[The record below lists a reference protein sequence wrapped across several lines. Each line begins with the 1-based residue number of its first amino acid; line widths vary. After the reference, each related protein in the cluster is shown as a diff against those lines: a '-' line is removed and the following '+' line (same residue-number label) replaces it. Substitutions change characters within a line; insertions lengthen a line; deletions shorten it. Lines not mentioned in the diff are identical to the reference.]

1 MLCGVSFA
9 QDLAPLKNLVGEKST
24 ISAYG
29 PYYHNGTKFWV
40 AHIEPENQSYALS
53 GAGLVKDA
61 GLEKKVLAVH
71 ETRALASRRSG
82 FWRYYAAPAKLAIE
96 AGGLFFGFAERTLPI
111 AFGTAKILF
120 GVSEIFMPEPAAR
133 AGLASSVVQ
142 APEPAATA
150 GLGLVDGAEGFF
162 VACAGLQK
170 EKMGLYSAGWDAR
183 LALENV
189 GLEKSYESVA
199 EYSKKTGV
207 VSSLFSKLAEKTQES
222 YERTGVLADEA
233 VGVLGATYP
242 GFAGASSAKDFFRER
257 GGESLEKS
265 REYAREFSS
274 VQLKNN

>member
-1 MLCGVSFA
+1 MLLFLGGVLLLCGVSSA

-40 AHIEPENQSYALS
+40 ARIGPENQSYALS

-71 ETRALASRRSG
+71 ETRALAAQRSG

-120 GVSEIFMPEPAAR
+120 GVPEIFLPESAAR
-133 AGLASSVVQ
+133 GVS
-142 APEPAATA
+142 
-150 GLGLVDGAEGFF
+150 GLVDGAEGFF
-162 VACAGLQK
+162 VAGAGLQK
-170 EKMGLYSAGWDAR
+170 EKMGLFSAGWDAR

-189 GLEKSYESVA
+189 RLEKSYESAA
-199 EYSKKTGV
+199 EYSKKAGV
-207 VSSLFSKLAEKTQES
+207 VSTLATELEEKTKGS

-233 VGVLGATYP
+233 AGVLGASYP
-242 GFAGASSAKDFFRER
+242 GFADASSAKDFFRER
-257 GGESLEKS
+257 GEEGLEKI

-274 VQLKNN
+274 VQSKNN